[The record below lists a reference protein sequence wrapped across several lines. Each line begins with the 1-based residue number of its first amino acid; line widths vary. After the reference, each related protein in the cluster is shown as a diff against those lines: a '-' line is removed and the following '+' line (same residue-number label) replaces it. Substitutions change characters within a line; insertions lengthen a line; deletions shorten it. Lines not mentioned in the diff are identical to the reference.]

1 MADKEL
7 VKSEFDRDLDDTI
20 DSVMQVMMIAM
31 VVIVMI
37 PMLPVAQSAQQYFQ
51 SQQYEG
57 QQDSRTLLATSE
69 SQHVVLPNPWVGA
82 FFINDGPDTVE
93 IRINDEESLPYIL
106 NLNETRTV
114 GRVGADNRI
123 YAIYYNCYHGR
134 TATIRADGVY

>member
-1 MADKEL
+1 MAAKEL
-7 VKSEFDRDLDDTI
+7 IKSDFDKDLDDTI
-20 DSVMQVMMIAM
+20 DSVMQMMMMVMVML
-31 VVIVMI
+31 IVI

-82 FFINDGPDTVE
+82 FFINDGPNTVE
-93 IRINDEESLPYIL
+93 IRINDENSLPYIL
-106 NLNETRTV
+106 NHNETRTI
-114 GRVGADNRI
+114 GRIGAEKRI
-123 YAIYYNCYHGR
+123 YAIYYNCYPGG